1 MSSFIELKNIL
12 NNCEHN
18 MSNSPILRNK
28 NIIFTKD
35 KEQAERIVQALMEIR
50 SNLKRQIEK
59 LDEPLNIVFIGEV
72 NCGKSTL
79 VNALIGK
86 EVSQVDVLEATASI
100 NIIKFSDNEEVIIVK
115 TGDEQQIKLNFENAI
130 KLLKEH
136 QNDQEFFK
144 SISYVI
150 FHLNLPELR
159 DMHIVDTPGIA
170 TMTAQNREKTL
181 DFVSESDLVIW
192 VLNANYLG
200 QQDIDMIISDV
211 KKKGKQMICV
221 ITKIDEINDSVDRLI
236 EYTQQSYGIYFDK
249 IFAVSGING
258 LKAIKSND
266 IKLLE
271 ESRFDKLQNFIF
283 KEVVP
288 NKKQYLFNAVKDSS
302 IAIIG
307 KDMLTHF
314 EQNEILKHNIETYSE
329 EVKRVE
335 EFADE
340 IYDDMM
346 IMIDH
351 KIKNELFQD
360 EVKQIIQ
367 EIKSLSFLDTVTGKS
382 KLAAI
387 EERYNKIFDKKK
399 IEETFK
405 ELVFEV
411 ENELKKKWEIKQFLL
426 REQLEKRNLIFE
438 NKLNEYEK
446 KIEFED
452 MKVTDGLLKSVSIA
466 GAAGVSLAFYE
477 AAIGPYA
484 AYITMGSALGAIMPP
499 VLLMGGAV
507 GVVLGAFSIGKF
519 KQEKDKLIKQL
530 NEVDSDIDKLYNNI
544 KSELGK
550 TIKENNDKIIE
561 TNNKKLVEIFLKN
574 KDINEIQEIIDYH
587 DKYISDL
594 EKHLDHLKNIRFPK

>member
-1 MSSFIELKNIL
+1 MGSFIELKNIL

-18 MSNSPILRNK
+18 MSNSQILGNE
-28 NIIFTKD
+28 NIVFAENE
-35 KEQAERIVQALMEIR
+35 EQVKKIVQALTEIR
-50 SNLKRQIEK
+50 ADLKRQIEK

-115 TGDEQQIKLNFENAI
+115 TGDEQQRKLNFENAI

-144 SISYVI
+144 SISHVI

-159 DMHIVDTPGIA
+159 GMHIVDTPGIA

-200 QQDIDMIISDV
+200 QQDVDMIISDV

-236 EYTQQSYGIYFDK
+236 EYTQQSHGIYFDK

-283 KEVVP
+283 KEVAP

-314 EQNEILKHNIETYSE
+314 EQKEILKHNIETYSE

-335 EFADE
+335 EFAYE

-382 KLAAI
+382 KFAAI

-411 ENELKKKWEIKQFLL
+411 ENELKKKWEIKQSLL

-452 MKVTDGLLKSVSIA
+452 MKVTDGFLKSVSIA

-530 NEVDSDIDKLYNNI
+530 NEVDSDIDKLYSNI

-561 TNNKKLVEIFLKN
+561 INNKKLVEIFLKN
-574 KDINEIQEIIDYH
+574 KDKNEIQEIIDYH